1 MPPLTRW
8 FVKAA
13 LVYLVTAL
21 LLGILLQAGPAW
33 AFPAFRVAWPT
44 YVHILVVGWL
54 TQLIFGVAFWLFPRY
69 SAARPRGSERLGWA
83 SFALLNIGLV
93 LRIISE
99 PLAGLGHGVG
109 GLLVASAVT
118 QFLAG
123 MAFVAN
129 TWPRLR
135 ER

>member
-1 MPPLTRW
+1 VPPLTRW

-13 LVYLVTAL
+13 LVYFIGAL
-21 LLGILLQAGPAW
+21 LLGILLQAEPVRALPALQ
-33 AFPAFRVAWPT
+33 VAWPT

-69 SAARPRGSERLGWA
+69 SAERPRGSERLGWA
-83 SFALLNIGLV
+83 TFALINVGLV
-93 LRIISE
+93 LRVVAE
-99 PLAGLGHGVG
+99 PLAGLGYRVGVM
-109 GLLVASAVT
+109 LVASAVA
-118 QFLAG
+118 QSLAG

>member
-1 MPPLTRW
+1 VPPLTRW

-21 LLGILLQAGPAW
+21 LLGILLQAGPVRVLPV
-33 AFPAFRVAWPT
+33 FQVAWPT
-44 YVHILVVGWL
+44 YIHILVVGWL

-69 SAARPRGSERLGWA
+69 SAEQPRGSERLGWA
-83 SFALLNIGLV
+83 SFALINIGLV
-93 LRIISE
+93 LRIIGE
-99 PLAGLGHGVG
+99 PLAGLGHSVG
-109 GLLVASAVT
+109 GILVASAVA